1 MYQKWSQRMGRG
13 GLLGSPSLEAWLRP
27 RVFIPQANFNR
38 LRNALVL
45 LTPFFLSFSIYF
57 FAFKFIDLQFFPLL

>member
-13 GLLGSPSLEAWLRP
+13 GLLGSPSPEAWLRP
-27 RVFIPQANFNR
+27 RVFIPQAN
-38 LRNALVL
+38 LIDLEIVL

-57 FAFKFIDLQFFPLL
+57 FADLQFFPLL